1 MAFFS
6 CTVNEIGPAADGAE
20 TAEPVIY
27 INLTDTG
34 GSFANQWFYAA
45 ERSKAQMLSV
55 GLAAMS
61 TNRPVEAAI
70 DTPNV
75 PYSSVRRMYLMGPGG
90 GGTKLVLDQNVIG
103 TPTSGKILDPL
114 DISPFTK
121 IRFSVTTNGSG
132 NIQFFLLSATGG
144 QTQNGL
150 LLDQFTLGA
159 PDTLTRV
166 YDAAGISLLI
176 QIIPSDSNNQAIIA
190 VYGA

>member
-27 INLTDTG
+27 MNLTDTG
-34 GSFANQWFYAA
+34 GSFANQWFFAA
-45 ERSKAQMLSV
+45 ERAKTQMLSV

-61 TNRPVEAAI
+61 ANRPVEAAI

-75 PYSSVRRMYLMGPGG
+75 PYSIVRRMYLVGPGS
-90 GGTKLVLDQNVIG
+90 GGTKLAFSGDIVG
-103 TPTSGKILDPL
+103 TPTSGKILAPIN
-114 DISPFTK
+114 ISPFAK

-132 NIQFFLLSATGG
+132 SIQFYLLSATGG
-144 QTQNGL
+144 ATQNGL
-150 LLDQFTLGA
+150 LLDQFALGT
-159 PDTLTRV
+159 PDNLTRA
-166 YDAAGISLLI
+166 YDVAGISLLI